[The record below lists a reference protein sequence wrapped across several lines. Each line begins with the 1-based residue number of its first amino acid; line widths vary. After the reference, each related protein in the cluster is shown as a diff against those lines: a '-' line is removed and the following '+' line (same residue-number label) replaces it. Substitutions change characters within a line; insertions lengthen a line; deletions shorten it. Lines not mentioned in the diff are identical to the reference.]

1 MIRAN
6 TMTTEKVRILYAKN
20 ASSSGSSCNTIHY
33 YSYEQKIYPF
43 LGQSSIRIETRS
55 VISASRCNAYRLL
68 LLLLPVEFLSEG
80 GV

>member
-1 MIRAN
+1 
-6 TMTTEKVRILYAKN
+6 MTTEKVRILYAKN
-20 ASSSGSSCNTIHY
+20 ASSSGSAAIHFIIIVMN
-33 YSYEQKIYPF
+33 KNIHPF

-68 LLLLPVEFLSEG
+68 LLLLLLPVEFLSEG